1 LAEQG
6 LPRGIFCPRSRP
18 ELDQYVD
25 QQHEELDLVFVGGFS
40 RYHSRRSAALQA
52 AALTPEIT
60 ARFYLED
67 GRLTRLA
74 NVMPWMFG
82 LKRHSHPPEIRAVRS
97 GPVYGRD
104 LYRALAGAR
113 IVFNG
118 AVDMAGRDRG
128 NMRCFEATGAGTLL
142 LTDAGNYP
150 SGFVDGETMLTYSS
164 PEEIP
169 AIIKNILRNP
179 ERSKTIARAGHE
191 MVKDT
196 YSKAKQWLL
205 FQELAS

>member
-1 LAEQG
+1 
-6 LPRGIFCPRSRP
+6 
-18 ELDQYVD
+18 
-25 QQHEELDLVFVGGFS
+25 
-40 RYHSRRSAALQA
+40 
-52 AALTPEIT
+52 
-60 ARFYLED
+60 
-67 GRLTRLA
+67 
-74 NVMPWMFG
+74 M
-82 LKRHSHPPEIRAVRS
+82 
-97 GPVYGRD
+97 
-104 LYRALAGAR
+104 
-113 IVFNG
+113 FNG